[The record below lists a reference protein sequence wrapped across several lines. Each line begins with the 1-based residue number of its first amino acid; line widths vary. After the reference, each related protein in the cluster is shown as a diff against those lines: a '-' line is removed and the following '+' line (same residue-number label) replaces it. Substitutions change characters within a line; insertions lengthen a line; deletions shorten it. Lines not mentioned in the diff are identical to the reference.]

1 MRHLI
6 PEQLPAQLQH
16 ALAGCYLLCGQD
28 LYLQQESQQLIR
40 QAALAQGFTAC
51 PSLLIESTTEWQAIE
66 QTFQA
71 LPLFATRRLL
81 PLTFNASVPNALQSQ
96 QLMQLPSLL
105 DSSTVL
111 MLILPQLKKNQEQ
124 APWFKAYGPQVL
136 YIACHS
142 PLRQQWPGWVQR
154 RAKALGLRADAAVIE
169 QLCFY
174 YEGNLLALVQL
185 LEQLA
190 LRYPDG
196 QLTLPR
202 INPSLQDSAQFT
214 PQQWLNALLLGQTQ
228 RALHSLRQLQATSV
242 EPVRLLRT
250 LQGDLLLLI
259 HFKRQMTTTP
269 LRELFDREAIWQVK
283 RQALTSA
290 LQRLSTSQL
299 LQALYL
305 LTQLELRYKSEG
317 ATIWQELRLLSLLL
331 CGNPVPPAL
340 LEC

>member
-16 ALAGCYLLCGQD
+16 SLAGCYLLCGPD

-51 PSLLIESTTEWQAIE
+51 PPLLMESTTEWRVIE
-66 QTFQA
+66 QAFQA
-71 LPLFATRRLL
+71 LPLFAACRLL
-81 PLTFNASVPNALQSQ
+81 QLTLHASLPNPLQSQ

-111 MLILPQLKKNQEQ
+111 ILVLPQLKKSQEQ
-124 APWFKAYGPQVL
+124 APWFKAYSPQAIC
-136 YIACHS
+136 IACHP
-142 PLRQQWPGWVQR
+142 PLRQQWPAWVRR
-154 RAKALGLRADAAVIE
+154 RAQALGLQPDAAVIE

-190 LRYPDG
+190 LCYPDG

-202 INPSLQDSAQFT
+202 INPSLQDVAQFT

-228 RALHSLRQLQATSV
+228 RALHSLQQLQDSAV
-242 EPVRLLRT
+242 EPLRLLRT

-259 HFKRQMTTTP
+259 NFKRQANTTP
-269 LRELFDREAIWQVK
+269 LRELFDREAIWQVR

-299 LQALYL
+299 RQALYL
-305 LTQLELRYKSEG
+305 LTQLELRFKSE
-317 ATIWQELRLLSLLL
+317 AHPIWQALRLLSLLL
-331 CGNPVPPAL
+331 CGIPVLPAF
-340 LEC
+340 LEG